1 MAAKKPG
8 PSKKAAKSKPP
19 RKWWYWLGVAFVWAL
34 LAFFVFA
41 IYLVHDLPSI
51 DAKAPPPS
59 EPGMVI
65 VARDGST
72 LAAYGDV
79 YGDWLTFQEFPQSLI
94 SALIAT
100 EDRRFFSHI
109 GIDMKGI
116 LRAGLRNIMAGDVV
130 EGGSTI
136 TQQLAKN
143 LFLSQERTLRRKV
156 QEVILAIWLEFRLSK
171 EDIISLYLNRSFFG
185 NRAYGVDAASRIY
198 FGHDARTLSLPEAAL
213 LVGILKAPTAL
224 APTRDY
230 WQSVERSHE
239 VLGSMADA
247 GLATKEEVAIAKAQ
261 PPKVMKSLVGT
272 DARYFTDWVVSTL
285 PATLKASRESLVVET
300 TLDPRVQELAERALA
315 RSLNTDGIPGN
326 ITQGAVLV
334 MTVDGSVLAMVGGRS
349 YSESQ
354 FNRVTQAKRQPG
366 SAFKLFVYMAALDA
380 GLTPDDTLR
389 DSPVVFDGWQPE
401 NYGKTYQGEVT
412 LGWAFADSINTVAV
426 KLAEMVSR
434 SRVERI
440 AHAMGIVSP
449 IKTHPSM
456 ALGTSEVSLLEL
468 TTAYAVV
475 ANGGYAVEADGV
487 VEVRTSRG
495 QVISRAAPHM
505 TAPLVAPKAVDMMRS
520 MLEGVILYGTGKA
533 ARLDRPAYGKTG
545 TSQDSRDAWFIGFS
559 GDYVVGVWLGNDNG
573 AAMQRVTGG
582 AAPAKLWKAIMEG
595 LYKGDLLTPTGRPM
609 KRPGSGQDVPE
620 APGFFDR
627 LRKSLSGPDD
637 QKG

>member
-1 MAAKKPG
+1 MPPKKPAPG
-8 PSKKAAKSKPP
+8 KKAGKLTSS
-19 RKWWYWLGVAFVWAL
+19 RSWLYWLGVVVVWGL

-41 IYLVHDLPSI
+41 IYLVHDLPSV

-72 LAAYGDV
+72 IASYGDV
-79 YGDWLTFQEFPQSLI
+79 YGDWLTFKEFPQTLI
-94 SALIAT
+94 AALIAT

-109 GIDMKGI
+109 GIDLKGI
-116 LRAGLRNIMAGDVV
+116 LRAGVRNILAGNVV

-143 LFLSQERTLRRKV
+143 LFLSQDRTLRRKV
-156 QEVILAIWLEFRLSK
+156 QEVILAMWLEFRLSK

-198 FGHDARTLSLPEAAL
+198 FGHDARRLSLSEAAL
-213 LVGILKAPTAL
+213 LVGVLKAPTTL

-230 WQSVERSHE
+230 FQSVERSHE
-239 VLGSMADA
+239 VLNSMADA
-247 GLATKEEVAIAKAQ
+247 GVATADEIAAAKAR

-272 DARYFTDWVVSTL
+272 DARYFTDWIVGTI
-285 PATLKASRESLVVET
+285 PATTKASRESLVVET
-300 TLDPRVQELAERALA
+300 TLDPRAQEVAERALT

-326 ITQGAVLV
+326 ITQGAVVV
-334 MTVDGSVLAMVGGRS
+334 MTADGSVLAMVGGRS
-349 YSESQ
+349 YGESQ

-389 DSPVVFDGWQPE
+389 DSPVVFDGWQPS
-401 NYGKTYQGEVT
+401 NYSGGYQGEVT

-434 SRVERI
+434 NRVARI
-440 AHAMGIVSP
+440 ARTMGIVSP

-475 ANGGYAVEADGV
+475 ANGGYAVEPYGV
-487 VEVRTSRG
+487 VEVRTG
-495 QVISRAAPHM
+495 QGRVVSKAAIHM
-505 TAPLVAPKAVDMMRS
+505 TEPIVAPRAVDMMRS

-533 ARLDRPAYGKTG
+533 ARLDRPAFGKTG

-573 AAMQRVTGG
+573 AAMQHVSGG
-582 AAPAKLWKAIMEG
+582 AAPARLWKAVMEG
-595 LYKGDLLTPTGRPM
+595 LYKGGQITPAGRPL
-609 KRPGSGQDVPE
+609 KRPGDNGGAEQS
-620 APGFFDR
+620 PGFFQR
-627 LRKSLSGPDD
+627 LRDTLTGVDEKKS
-637 QKG
+637 